1 MTTSR
6 TLTITYPSPSE
17 LRIERTFDAPRRLV
31 WEAHTRPEYLRQ
43 WLLGYDG
50 WSMPVCE
57 FDAREGGSYR
67 YEWLKDETGERMG
80 MSGTILQFSPIE
92 RMVANERFDD
102 PWYPGECVNTSEF
115 ADAGEFAESSDGAQ
129 TTLTVTSRFESEE
142 ALKTAAETGMVDGME
157 FTYDR
162 LASFLATIE

>member
-1 MTTSR
+1 MTTSP
-6 TLTITYPSPSE
+6 TLTVTYPSPTE
-17 LRIERTFDAPRRLV
+17 LRIERTFDAPRRLL

-80 MSGTILQFSPIE
+80 MTGTILEFSPIE

-115 ADAGEFAESSDGAQ
+115 SESSDSAQ
-129 TTLTVTSRFESEE
+129 TTLTVTSRFDSEE
-142 ALKTAAETGMVDGME
+142 ALQTAGATDMVDGME

-162 LASFLATIE
+162 LAGFLATLE